1 MADRSIF
8 LSHAAHDLPFV
19 KAVAEA
25 LREEGAEPWLDV
37 EALEPGEQ
45 ISDKIA
51 NALRSAAVV
60 VVFLGDSH
68 SSPQVNFEIG
78 AALGQA
84 KPIVPVFLSAAGRSE
99 APPPLREADG
109 IDASDKKPEE
119 VARGI
124 AETLATAA

>member
-1 MADRSIF
+1 MADQRIF

-19 KAVAEA
+19 QAVAEA
-25 LREEGAEPWLDV
+25 LRDEGVEPWLD
-37 EALEPGEQ
+37 EELEPGEHFA
-45 ISDKIA
+45 DKIA

-60 VVFLGDSH
+60 VVFLGDSL

-84 KPIVPVFLSAAGRSE
+84 KPIVPVFLSAGGRSE
-99 APPPLREADG
+99 APPPLRAANG

-124 AETLATAA
+124 TETLATAA